1 MAVPASR
8 SLPSAGPCE
17 CPRPRSCGCCWRRT
31 RSREPAPRHPAA
43 PATSDITSLVTAP
56 WPLPRPFVP
65 WPFPDS
71 TPTSTA
77 ATAVATHLDRSR
89 PGHFLACLAHRPAA
103 SSLHVLSGT
112 APTAKATA
120 HLTSNF
126 GSLLASVTLA
136 APSLPP
142 TVPQAQSQID
152 TSAPLGCGLAGP
164 AGVSPK

>member
-1 MAVPASR
+1 MSPCR
-8 SLPSAGPCE
+8 SSPS
-17 CPRPRSCGCCWRRT
+17 
-31 RSREPAPRHPAA
+31 A
-43 PATSDITSLVTAP
+43 PATSDVTSLLTAP
-56 WPLPRPFVP
+56 WPLPRPLAP

-71 TPTSTA
+71 IPTSTA

-142 TVPQAQSQID
+142 TVPQAQSEID
-152 TSAPLGCGLAGP
+152 TSAPFGCCLAEP